1 MSCQLTH
8 AITEAWA
15 FGITS
20 VHGYLTAKPE
30 RLMCQSNKSTLSVF
44 LSIFYSNLFFIKY
57 EY

>member
-44 LSIFYSNLFFIKY
+44 FINLLFKPIFHKI
-57 EY
+57 

>member
-44 LSIFYSNLFFIKY
+44 YQSFIQTYFFINY